1 MQSLEPVID
10 SLSEYPDAASQFGNL
25 YNAISLVVESDVVV
39 LRTTDDVRKAHENS
53 GALAIQAGEIPRIP
67 GYAKAVND
75 FISKEVGV
83 DNVPLDSEKR
93 KQIAETFKA
102 LSWATN
108 Q

>member
-1 MQSLEPVID
+1 MCIRD
-10 SLSEYPDAASQFGNL
+10 
-25 YNAISLVVESDVVV
+25 
-39 LRTTDDVRKAHENS
+39 R
-53 GALAIQAGEIPRIP
+53 AIQAGEIPRIP